1 MVEQH
6 SPSTKELKCIND
18 RNIFFD
24 VPSDSYGL
32 PNCVFLDISD
42 KPLNKCTVVIYNIQE
57 IARVRISLHLHLNV
71 RKKSLK
77 KFMQTVRTKNLAN
90 KIH

>member
-6 SPSTKELKCIND
+6 SPSTKELKCMND

-32 PNCVFLDISD
+32 PNCFFLDISD
-42 KPLNKCTVVIYNIQE
+42 KPLNKCIVVIYNIQE

-71 RKKSLK
+71 RKK
-77 KFMQTVRTKNLAN
+77 A
-90 KIH
+90 